1 MRVAY
6 YGRLA
11 EAAGVRSEVLEM
23 SPATVGELRA
33 MLAARVEG
41 VGDAGKVRAL
51 VDDAIVGEDHAL
63 AGVAEVGFLPPVSG
77 G

>member
-11 EAAGVRSEVLEM
+11 EAAGVRSEVIVDA
-23 SPATVGELRA
+23 PATVGALRA
-33 MLAARVEG
+33 ILAARG
-41 VGDAGKVRAL
+41 AGIGDVSKVRAL
-51 VDDAIVGEDHAL
+51 VDDVLVGEDHAL
-63 AGVAEVGFLPPVSG
+63 AGVGEVGFLPPVSG

>member
-11 EAAGVRSEVLEM
+11 EAAGVRSEVIVDA
-23 SPATVGELRA
+23 PATVGALRA
-33 MLAARVEG
+33 MLAARG
-41 VGDAGKVRAL
+41 AGIGDVSKVRAL
-51 VDDAIVGEDHAL
+51 VDDVLVGEDHAL
-63 AGVAEVGFLPPVSG
+63 VGVGEVGFLPPVSG

>member
-11 EAAGVRSEVLEM
+11 EAAGVRSEVIVDA
-23 SPATVGELRA
+23 PATVAELRA
-33 MLAARVEG
+33 MLAARG
-41 VGDAGKVRAL
+41 AGIGDAGKVRAL
-51 VDDAIVGEDHAL
+51 VDDVLVGEDHAL
-63 AGVAEVGFLPPVSG
+63 AGVGEVGFLPPVSG

>member
-33 MLAARVEG
+33 MLV
-41 VGDAGKVRAL
+41 L
-51 VDDAIVGEDHAL
+51 I
-63 AGVAEVGFLPPVSG
+63 PPG
-77 G
+77 

>member
-33 MLAARVEG
+33 MLAVRVEG
-41 VGDAGKVRAL
+41 IGDAGKVRAL

>member
-11 EAAGVRSEVLEM
+11 EAAGVRSEVVAGG
-23 SPATVGELRA
+23 PATVWELRA
-33 MLAARVEG
+33 MLAARVAG
-41 VGDAGKVRAL
+41 IGDAAKVRAL
-51 VDDAIVGEDHAL
+51 VDDVIVGEDHAL
-63 AGVAEVGFLPPVSG
+63 AGVGEVGFLPPVSG